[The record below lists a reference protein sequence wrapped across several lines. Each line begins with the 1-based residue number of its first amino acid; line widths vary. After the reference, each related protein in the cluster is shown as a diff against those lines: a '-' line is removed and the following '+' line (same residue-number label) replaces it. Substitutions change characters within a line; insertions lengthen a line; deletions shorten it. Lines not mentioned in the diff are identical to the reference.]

1 MSERRRRSA
10 KRHQSYMEDRLYYEN
25 LIRELFLGMN
35 GKVERRSPHYM
46 VVEHSP
52 WLSTWYEESAFIK
65 IPAEEFDLDTLSLPM
80 GIPILPSVRE

>member
-52 WLSTWYEESAFIK
+52 WLSTWYGAMKLYQNTRKSINYMAV
-65 IPAEEFDLDTLSLPM
+65 
-80 GIPILPSVRE
+80 SVDIY